1 MEDRDD
7 YMPEE
12 PANTTV
18 TQQIEL
24 AISGLDSLSTLPC
37 VAAQFFPKL
46 LQGQFSPSALA
57 DIIESDPALT
67 ARILSLI
74 EQRGVG
80 LPDGRFSLRQALD
93 KLSAY
98 DVRDAILSINV
109 LQAFDLD
116 GGIDKDRATAKKE
129 LLLHNIAVACCAK
142 DIAEMASPQMDSQL
156 AYCAGLLHD
165 IGKLA
170 LEEAMPK
177 SFASMVEEAKST
189 KKSSRVIEQKHL
201 GTDHTIIGKRLC
213 QKWRLPNLIVLAVWL
228 HHSQTVT
235 IAADMPE
242 ARIAAVVQLADSIAR
257 QSDIG
262 SAGSFDLPEPSDS
275 ISQWLAISPEQL
287 QQIRRKL
294 PETVRQKSNILGLY
308 LPKAGANYCK
318 IVHTAAAQLARQHTE
333 LSGENHRLQSD
344 SSHLDFITDFLLS
357 INSVSGAS
365 DIAENF
371 AVRWQKFYQT
381 GMVCLYLT
389 PSVGSQILEAV
400 VVENLSQSRMVCLNA
415 PAETS
420 VIPKTIANNFVIL
433 NAYDYIDWLFEQL
446 DVDFDVNRTKLMPL
460 LSGGKAVGAIAF
472 ELNYPGDVELFEEKF
487 RTSASIAGAVL
498 GMALA
503 QQRQQYFAERFAPLI
518 CVRSERGPSKP
529 KDTQTRAAPAE
540 NSLSWGLPTES
551 ALAEIA
557 AGAAHEL
564 NNPLAVIS
572 GRAQLLAEA
581 ESDQEKK
588 RILEQI
594 YENAR
599 EASAIIEDLMSF
611 AEPPEARAAQT
622 GVKQILDEAIQLAGE
637 KIEHIDVQ
645 IEVAEDVGN
654 VFVDSAQ
661 IVSAIANVISN
672 AVESYG
678 DKPGPIKITADAE
691 ESGDSVKLQI
701 KDAGCG
707 MDAETLQKATQPF
720 FSAKA
725 AGRKRGMG
733 LAYVVRFIQLNKGS
747 LNIASEPGRGTT
759 VTVCLPS
766 K

>member
-1 MEDRDD
+1 MVPD
-7 YMPEE
+7 E

-24 AISGLDSLSTLPC
+24 AVSRLDSLSTMPC
-37 VAAQFFPKL
+37 IAARFFPKL
-46 LQGQFSPSALA
+46 LQGQFSPSTLA

-74 EQRGVG
+74 EQRGAG

-93 KLSAY
+93 KLSAH

-116 GGIDKDRATAKKE
+116 DEIDKDRVTAKKG
-129 LLLHNIAVACCAK
+129 LLLHSIAVACCAK

-156 AYCAGLLHD
+156 AYSAGLLHD

-170 LEEAMPK
+170 LEETMPK

-189 KKSSRVIEQKHL
+189 KKCFHNIEQKHL
-201 GTDHTIIGKRLC
+201 GTDHTIIGKRLG
-213 QKWRLPNLIVLAVWL
+213 QKWRLPNLIVLAIWL

-235 IAADMPE
+235 IAEDMPE

-257 QSDIG
+257 QSGIG
-262 SAGSFDLPEPSDS
+262 SSGSFDLPEPAES

-318 IVHTAAAQLARQHTE
+318 IVHTAAAQLARQHTK
-333 LSGENHRLQSD
+333 LSDENRRLQSD

-357 INSVSGAS
+357 TNPISVAT

-371 AVRWQKFYQT
+371 AARWQKFYQT
-381 GMVCLYLT
+381 GMVCLYLA
-389 PSVGSQILEAV
+389 PSAGSQTFEAV

-415 PAETS
+415 PTETS
-420 VIPKTIANNFVIL
+420 VIPKTMANNFAIL
-433 NAYDYIDWLFEQL
+433 NAYAYIDWLFEQL

-460 LSGGKAVGAIAF
+460 LSGRKAVGAIAF
-472 ELNYPGDVELFEEKF
+472 ELHYPGDLELFEEKF
-487 RTSASIAGAVL
+487 KASASIAGSVL

-503 QQRQQYFAERFAPLI
+503 QQRQQHFAERFTRLI
-518 CVRSERGPSKP
+518 SKP
-529 KDTQTRAAPAE
+529 KDTQTWAAPAE
-540 NSLSWGLPTES
+540 NSLN

-581 ESDQEKK
+581 ESDWEKK

-611 AEPPEARAAQT
+611 AEPPQPRPAPT
-622 GVKQILDEAIQLAGE
+622 DTKQMLDEAIQLASQ
-637 KIEHIDVQ
+637 KTNVEHINVQ

-678 DKPGPIKITADAE
+678 DEPGPIKITAVAG

-707 MDAETLQKATQPF
+707 MDAETVQKATQPF
-720 FSAKA
+720 FSVKA